1 MEIIATKK
9 QIHEIASDAIVML
22 QFSDEKPTGE
32 LAELDKRLDG
42 LITELIEKEEISG
55 KFREFTLVHTD
66 KIKSPRLL
74 IMGLG
79 KRKEFDVDRI
89 RSMAGRSARIL
100 RRINALNITYSSFT
114 DFEVDPETAGL
125 CITEGVMLG
134 LYHFKRHKTVQKPKK
149 PVEKVQISAR
159 SKDEVE
165 HITRGIKLGEILADA
180 TMLSRDLAN
189 EPANFMTPTYFADKA
204 VELARQ
210 LNIEHYVIEEDGMKD
225 QGMGGILAVARGSEE
240 PAKIVVLKYLKN
252 PGGPTLGL
260 VGKGI
265 TFDSGGLDLKPGD
278 SMLRMYG
285 DCSGACSVLGAMV
298 AIAKRQLPVNIIA
311 VMVMCENMP
320 SGKAFKPGDIITS
333 MSGKT
338 IEIISTDAEGR
349 LILADGITLI
359 KKAGVDMILDIA
371 TLTGGVVTAL
381 GYTASGILGNDDKLI
396 ELTKAAGVKAAEN
409 LWQLPLYEEYFSQ
422 IHSDVADMEN
432 SGGKAASTCTAAKFL
447 QQFVDETPWVHL
459 DIAGTAMIER
469 ERTAYLKKPYLP
481 KEGATGVG
489 VRTIYHLADL
499 LSKNK

>member
-1 MEIIATKK
+1 MEIIVTQKPL
-9 QIHEIASDAIVML
+9 HEVTADAIVML
-22 QFSDEKPTGE
+22 QFSEEKPTGE
-32 LAELDKRLDG
+32 LAELDKHLDG
-42 LITELIEKEEISG
+42 LVARLIEQGEIGG
-55 KFREFTLVHTD
+55 KFREFTMIHTD
-66 KIKSPRLL
+66 KIKSPRIL

-100 RRINALNITYSSFT
+100 RRINALNIAYSSFT
-114 DFEVDPETAGL
+114 DFGAETEIAAQ
-125 CITEGVMLG
+125 CITEGVMMG
-134 LYHFKRHKTVQKPKK
+134 LYHFKRHKTVQK
-149 PVEKVQISAR
+149 EKEPIKTVQIIAR
-159 SKDEVE
+159 NGDAPDALS
-165 HITRGIKLGEILADA
+165 RGIELGEVLADA

-210 LNIEHYVIEEDGMKD
+210 LNIEYYVIDEAGMKE
-225 QGMGGILAVARGSEE
+225 QGMGAILAVTRGSDE

-278 SMLRMYG
+278 SMIRMYD

-298 AIAKRQLPVNIIA
+298 AIAKRKLPVNVIG
-311 VMVMCENMP
+311 VMPMCENMP
-320 SGKAFKPGDIITS
+320 SGKAFHPGDIITS

-338 IEIISTDAEGR
+338 IEILSTDAEGR

-359 KKAGVDMILDIA
+359 KKTGVDMIVDIA
-371 TLTGGVVTAL
+371 TLTGGCVTAL
-381 GYTASGILGNDDKLI
+381 GYTASGIMGNDDKLI
-396 ELTKAAGVKAAEN
+396 DLVKAAGAKAAEN
-409 LWQLPLYEEYFSQ
+409 MWQLPLFEEYFSQ

-432 SGGKAASTCTAAKFL
+432 SGGRAASACTAGKFL
-447 QQFVDETPWVHL
+447 QQYVDDTPWVHI

-469 ERTAYLKKPYLP
+469 ERTAYTKKPYLP

-489 VRTIYHLADL
+489 VRTMYHLADSL
-499 LSKNK
+499 AKK